1 MPGFELL
8 RDLLILVAVAI
19 PVVAIAQRLRAPTV
33 VGFLITG
40 IAIGPHALGLVRDV
54 EAVRGLADIG
64 VVLLLFAVGLELSL
78 SRLMRMGRTM
88 VVGGLLQVAGSA
100 GVVAGLAVLAGAA
113 PDHAVV
119 YGALV
124 ALSSTAIVLKTY
136 TDRGELDTPHGRV
149 VVAILLFQDLCVIP
163 LVLLVRVLGARDTGF
178 AGAAHAVGLG
188 LVVIGA
194 LVFGG
199 RLVIPWALE
208 RLVRLRNR
216 ELLTLGIV
224 FIGLAAAYITA
235 SFGLSLALGAFIA
248 GLVIAESEYGIQA
261 LSDVLP
267 FRDVFSGVFF
277 TSVGMLFDPAFMAT
291 HGAAVAA
298 AAGGIL
304 LLKTG
309 TGTAATRAL
318 RRSTQV
324 AVTAG
329 VGLAQV
335 GEFSFVLAGVALP
348 LGLLT
353 HDGYQLFLAASVLS
367 MVIAPF
373 AIAGARP
380 FGALVAR
387 LVRAPVVPITPV
399 AEAAHPLR
407 DHVIVVGYG
416 VNGRNLARVLRAAAI
431 PYVILEQNGQV
442 VRRARA
448 EGEPIIFGDATRAE
462 VLERVGIR
470 VARVVVFAISAPA
483 EELRG
488 VAVARHLN
496 AGVRIVVRTRYV
508 ASIGDLE
515 RAGADE
521 VVPEEFETSI
531 EIFAR
536 VLALYGIPDHLIAR
550 EVDGVR
556 EAHYGALRG
565 RGGPD
570 LRLDRLRHL
579 GALHAVEMLEVAEGA
594 PAVGG
599 HPTTLDVRRKTGAT
613 VVAVIRQGAVHFTPD
628 PAFRF
633 RPLDAVVVVGDR
645 EALDRVRPLFADSE
659 SDGTHDAPGNP
670 DSDAPA
676 EAPGN

>member
-88 VVGGLLQVAGSA
+88 LVGGLVQVLGSA
-100 GVVAGLAVLAGAA
+100 GVVAVMAVLSGAA
-113 PDHAVV
+113 LDHAVV

-136 TDRGELDTPHGRV
+136 TDRGELDTPYGRV

-163 LVLLVRVLGARDTGF
+163 LVLLVRVLGARETGLES
-178 AGAAHAVGLG
+178 AAQVVGIG
-188 LVVIGA
+188 VVVIGA

-267 FRDVFSGVFF
+267 FRDVFSGIFF
-277 TSVGMLFDPAFMAT
+277 TSVGMLFDPAFTAA
-291 HGAAVAA
+291 HGAAVAG

-335 GEFSFVLAGVALP
+335 GEFSFVLAGIALP

-380 FGALVAR
+380 LGAAVAR
-387 LVRAPVVPITPV
+387 LVRAPVVATPAPDA
-399 AEAAHPLR
+399 AEPLR
-407 DHVIVVGYG
+407 DHVIIVGYG
-416 VNGRNLARVLRAAAI
+416 VNGRNLARVLHAAAI

-442 VRRARA
+442 VRRARTD
-448 EGEPIIFGDATRAE
+448 GEPIIFGDATRAE
-462 VLERVGIR
+462 VLERVGVR
-470 VARVVVFAISAPA
+470 AARVVVFAISAPA

-496 AGVRIVVRTRYV
+496 
-508 ASIGDLE
+508 
-515 RAGADE
+515 
-521 VVPEEFETSI
+521 PEI
-531 EIFAR
+531 
-536 VLALYGIPDHLIAR
+536 
-550 EVDGVR
+550 
-556 EAHYGALRG
+556 
-565 RGGPD
+565 
-570 LRLDRLRHL
+570 
-579 GALHAVEMLEVAEGA
+579 
-594 PAVGG
+594 
-599 HPTTLDVRRKTGAT
+599 
-613 VVAVIRQGAVHFTPD
+613 
-628 PAFRF
+628 
-633 RPLDAVVVVGDR
+633 
-645 EALDRVRPLFADSE
+645 
-659 SDGTHDAPGNP
+659 
-670 DSDAPA
+670 
-676 EAPGN
+676 